1 MRDLALF
8 WRSKLVAALLEDL
21 FGILVGN
28 FRPFADIFRRN
39 RDKGYFAIL
48 GRAELGLVIVEI
60 TGQRL
65 RRSRIDWPG
74 LRGVEFDVVHRT
86 LLILEA
92 AERLDQHLR
101 WFQSG

>member
-92 AERLDQHLR
+92 AERLDQHFR